1 MIGPSR
7 VLVPSVTARVSVW
20 RVCRDG
26 FRTLVVS
33 ALGPAEY
40 EAQLADAIPLGYMQP
55 LFLMPP

>member
-1 MIGPSR
+1 MLSQSYGG
-7 VLVPSVTARVSVW
+7 
-20 RVCRDG
+20 RDG

-55 LFLMPP
+55 LFLMPPSG